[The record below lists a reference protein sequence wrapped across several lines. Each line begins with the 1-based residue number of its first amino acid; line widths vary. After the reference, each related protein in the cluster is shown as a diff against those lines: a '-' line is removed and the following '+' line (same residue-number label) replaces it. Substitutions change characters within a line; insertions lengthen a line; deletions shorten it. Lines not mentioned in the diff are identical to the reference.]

1 MIKKIDHVGIVV
13 EDLDHAL
20 KIYSNLLGLKCVE
33 KREIEDVG
41 LKIAVL
47 QAAEIF
53 VELLE
58 YRNLNSEMVKALR
71 GDRKGLNHVC
81 YEVEQ
86 FDEVLKRLEMEKFQ
100 LIPGFPR
107 KGVHGRIA
115 FLIPPH
121 SSEERIEILE
131 AEAKNE

>member
-20 KIYSNLLGLKCVE
+20 KIYSSLLDLKCAE
-33 KREIEDVG
+33 IREIEDVG
-41 LKIAVL
+41 LRIAVL

-53 VELLE
+53 IELLE
-58 YRNLNSEMVKALR
+58 YRNLDSEMVKALR
-71 GDRKGLNHVC
+71 GDKKGLNHVC

-86 FDEVLKRLEMEKFQ
+86 FDEVLKRLEIEKFQ

-121 SSEERIEILE
+121 SPEERIEILE

>member
-13 EDLDHAL
+13 EDLDQAL

-47 QAAEIF
+47 QGAEIF
-53 VELLE
+53 IELLE